1 LIAASLWSCFE
12 VIMWNGVSAARRT
25 LRKPT
30 RGDDFGQRLR
40 WLAPGRLLLGKADI
54 AGAHRQVQRFGQAQH
69 EITARRR
76 AVSTKLVWRT
86 EAPARQR

>member
-1 LIAASLWSCFE
+1 
-12 VIMWNGVSAARRT
+12 MWNGVSAARRT

-40 WLAPGRLLLGKADI
+40 WLAPGRLLLGKADL
-54 AGAHRQVQRFGQAQH
+54 AGAHRLVQRFGQAQH

-76 AVSTKLVWRT
+76 AAGFN
-86 EAPARQR
+86 EAGMAHRGSGAAALGRAG